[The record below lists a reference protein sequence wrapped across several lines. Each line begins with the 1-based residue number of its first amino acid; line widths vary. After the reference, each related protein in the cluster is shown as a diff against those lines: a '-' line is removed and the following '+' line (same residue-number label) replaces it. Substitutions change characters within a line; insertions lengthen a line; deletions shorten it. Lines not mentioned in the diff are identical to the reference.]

1 MPTAKDLSHL
11 LPDVISIAR
20 SAGQLILDIYE
31 NKSYESYT
39 KSDETPVTSADLAA
53 HKLVVERLS
62 ELTPDIPVLS
72 EEAANISLTTRETW
86 QRYWLVDPLDGT
98 QEFIARSGDFATIIA
113 LVENNRPVMGVVY
126 GPVSGV
132 TYYAYSGKGAWKI
145 PDMSESLRIETHKHE
160 LPGQSIAIAISRRQD
175 INRITNRLSSQW
187 NYELVPLGS
196 AALKACLVAEGA
208 VDCLP
213 ASGAD
218 WRVGHRRDPV
228 YCRRSRRSH
237 TQHTVRTDCR
247 TTSGIRWRTRT
258 LLLLG
263 DADLPWDKI
272 LKGQRLKKG
281 RDNLA
286 LFFTAGPDGE
296 N

>member
-31 NKSYESYT
+31 NKSYEAFT

-53 HKLVVERLS
+53 HKLITERLS

-113 LVENNRPVMGVVY
+113 LVEHNRPVMGVVY

-132 TYYAYSGKGAWKI
+132 IYYAYAGKGAWKI
-145 PDMSESLRIETHKHE
+145 PDMSDSLRIRSHKHE
-160 LPGQSIAIAISRRQD
+160 LPGQPIAMAISRRQD
-175 INRITNRLSSQW
+175 INRITKRLSSQW

-208 VDCLP
+208 VDCYLRLGP
-213 ASGAD
+213 TGEWDTAATQCIVEEAGGRILSTQLEPLSYNE
-218 WRVGHRRDPV
+218 RD
-228 YCRRSRRSH
+228 
-237 TQHTVRTDCR
+237 
-247 TTSGIRWRTRT
+247 T
-258 LLLLG
+258 LENPNFIVLG
-263 DADLPWDKI
+263 DADLPWDQI
-272 LKGQRLKKG
+272 LQVK
-281 RDNLA
+281 D
-286 LFFTAGPDGE
+286 
-296 N
+296 

>member
-145 PDMSESLRIETHKHE
+145 PDMSKSLRIETHKHE

-208 VDCLP
+208 VDCYLRLGP
-213 ASGAD
+213 TGEWDTAATQCIVEEAGGRILSTQLEPLSYNE
-218 WRVGHRRDPV
+218 RD
-228 YCRRSRRSH
+228 
-237 TQHTVRTDCR
+237 
-247 TTSGIRWRTRT
+247 T
-258 LLLLG
+258 LENPNFIVLG

-272 LKGQRLKKG
+272 LKVK
-281 RDNLA
+281 D
-286 LFFTAGPDGE
+286 
-296 N
+296 

>member
-208 VDCLP
+208 VDCYLRLGP
-213 ASGAD
+213 TGEWDTAATQCIVEEAGGRILSTQLEPLSYNE
-218 WRVGHRRDPV
+218 RD
-228 YCRRSRRSH
+228 
-237 TQHTVRTDCR
+237 
-247 TTSGIRWRTRT
+247 T
-258 LLLLG
+258 LENPNFIVLG

-272 LKGQRLKKG
+272 LKV
-281 RDNLA
+281 
-286 LFFTAGPDGE
+286 
-296 N
+296 

>member
-175 INRITNRLSSQW
+175 INRITDRLSSQW

-208 VDCLP
+208 VDCYLRLGP
-213 ASGAD
+213 TGEWDTAATQCIVEEAGGRILSTQLEPLSYNE
-218 WRVGHRRDPV
+218 RD
-228 YCRRSRRSH
+228 
-237 TQHTVRTDCR
+237 
-247 TTSGIRWRTRT
+247 T
-258 LLLLG
+258 LENPNFIVLG

-272 LKGQRLKKG
+272 LKVK
-281 RDNLA
+281 D
-286 LFFTAGPDGE
+286 
-296 N
+296 

>member
-20 SAGQLILDIYE
+20 SAGQLILEIYE
-31 NKSYESYT
+31 KKSYEAFT

-145 PDMSESLRIETHKHE
+145 PDMSESLRIETHTHE

-175 INRITNRLSSQW
+175 INRITSRLSSQW

-208 VDCLP
+208 VDCYLRLGP
-213 ASGAD
+213 TGEWDTAATQCIVEEAGGRILSTQLEPLSYNE
-218 WRVGHRRDPV
+218 RD
-228 YCRRSRRSH
+228 
-237 TQHTVRTDCR
+237 
-247 TTSGIRWRTRT
+247 T
-258 LLLLG
+258 LENPNFIVLG
-263 DADLPWDKI
+263 DANLPWDQI
-272 LKGQRLKKG
+272 LKVK
-281 RDNLA
+281 D
-286 LFFTAGPDGE
+286 
-296 N
+296 